1 MTGDEGGNAGELLA
15 LLECFGSITRSDLV
29 RLSGLPRTTVTGTV
43 SDLIERDLVVER
55 TAREPRMSST
65 LRTPSMPRATQ
76 TGRPPRSL
84 SLAAPPTLTA
94 VLSCGESGIE
104 AGLVTYPGEIVARSS
119 SLEIVGP
126 QACDE
131 DEIAGPVANLVEAML
146 ASANCARGQLGSVV
160 IGLPRP
166 VVPGEPAAALAQRLG
181 VPARVEN
188 DANLGTL
195 GEASYGAGAGYDSLI
210 YLKLGQNVGAGVV
223 IGGRLHRGAS
233 GFAGELAHVQVRA
246 DGDVCRRCGGRGC
259 LAAVVGSSLLD
270 FAQRSYEERLAL
282 PQVLALVAEREPGV
296 RRVFADLGRL
306 VGEPLAGFCT
316 MLDPAAV
323 IIDGALGAA
332 GQYVLAGIRESIDR
346 HTAPVVADSIQVI
359 SGELGDRAE
368 LLGGAA
374 LARQFRLDAV
384 RTRPG
389 ETPGG
394 PRMAAAGRIGQ
405 SPM

>member
-1 MTGDEGGNAGELLA
+1 VTGDAGGNAAELLA
-15 LLECFGSITRSDLV
+15 LLECFGSVTRSDLV
-29 RLSGLPRTTVTGTV
+29 RLSGLPRTTVTGMI
-43 SDLIERDLVVER
+43 SDLIERGLVAER
-55 TAREPRMSST
+55 ADRAPARASRP
-65 LRTPSMPRATQ
+65 PSAPRATAA
-76 TGRPPRSL
+76 GRPPRSL
-84 SLAAPPTLTA
+84 SLAGPPALTA

-119 SLEIVGP
+119 SLEVVGR
-126 QACDE
+126 QAGDVSAL
-131 DEIAGPVANLVEAML
+131 AGPGGELVEAML
-146 ASANCARGQLGSVV
+146 ASANCSRGQLSGVV
-160 IGLPRP
+160 VGLPRP
-166 VVPGEPAAALAQRLG
+166 VGPGESAAALAQRLG
-181 VPARVEN
+181 VPVRVEN

-195 GEASYGAGAGYDSLI
+195 GEASYGAGVGHDSLI
-210 YLKLGQNVGAGVV
+210 YLKLGRNVGAGIL

-306 VGEPLAGFCT
+306 VGAPLAGFCT

-332 GQYVLAGIRESIDR
+332 GQYVVAGVRESIDR

-359 SGELGDRAE
+359 SGQLGDRAE

-374 LARQFRLDAV
+374 LARQSRLD
-384 RTRPG
+384 
-389 ETPGG
+389 GG
-394 PRMAAAGRIGQ
+394 KHRGRAGQ